1 MPYVERIVEAGP
13 IRETLKTFTGRVH
26 TQGATREENR
36 GPTSEAQAKVNER
49 VAEERLRWKLNA
61 NFTPG
66 DYHLVLH
73 YYDKGVTLEPSR
85 RGQEGIPAAAAE
97 GVPEAGVAWKYVCMH
112 RDKRMTNVHHTSS
125 CRP

>member
-1 MPYVERIVEAGP
+1 MPYIERIVEAGP
-13 IRETLKTFTGRVH
+13 IRETMKTFTGRVH
-26 TQGATREENR
+26 TQGAAREENR

-73 YYDKGVTLEPSR
+73 YYDKGVTLE
-85 RGQEGIPAAAAE
+85 QAE
-97 GVPEAGVAWKYVCMH
+97 E
-112 RDKRMTNVHHTSS
+112 DKKEFLRLL
-125 CRP
+125 RK